1 METDHDHI
9 HLLVSYPPRH
19 SLLQIVRLLKQITTY
34 RLWRIGGI
42 QNYLRKCFWKERTF
56 WSDGYFVCSIG
67 NANPATIQNYIRN
80 QG

>member
-19 SLLQIVRLLKQITTY
+19 SLLQIVRLLNQITPY